1 MPPAIK
7 SLLALSSRI
16 DYCEFFHGLLAT
28 IIAILPQVLVDFPEV
43 IERFRQLLLGMAYK
57 DTDVWPLLD
66 FEGLKVWKEGRE
78 EEGHPP

>member
-1 MPPAIK
+1 
-7 SLLALSSRI
+7 
-16 DYCEFFHGLLAT
+16 
-28 IIAILPQVLVDFPEV
+28 
-43 IERFRQLLLGMAYK
+43 MAYK